1 MKVLLGMSGGID
13 SSMAALLL
21 QEQGYEVMGVSFRFL
36 DDNTHFQDAANIARN
51 IKITHFVLDAQTA
64 FQETVIDYFKS
75 EYLAGRTP
83 FPCAK
88 CNNELKWRLIFEQ
101 ADRLGCEYVSMGHYV
116 TITENNGYRYI
127 TEGKDKDKDQSFFL
141 WGLTQEQLKR
151 IVFPLGKFT
160 KAEVKLMA
168 ANRGF
173 TALKEKKE
181 SMGACFCGG
190 DYRPFLRSLIENPD
204 EYFKQGNFVD
214 EHGKILGTHSGY
226 PLFTVGQRRG
236 FGLQLNK
243 AMFVKEIR
251 VEANE
256 IVLAPLNNMYRA
268 RFEIKDYHLSNPS
281 LFTDEFSVNIR
292 IRYRKQN
299 NRGKIR
305 IIDAHRLEVELLEPL
320 ESIAPGQTAVF
331 YHGDMVVGG
340 GFIV

>member
-21 QEQGYEVMGVSFRFL
+21 QQQGYEVIGVSFRFL
-36 DDNTHFQDAANIARN
+36 EDDTHFQDAANMAHN
-51 IKITHFVLDAQTA
+51 INITHFVLDARTE
-64 FQETVIDYFKS
+64 FSETVIYYFRT

-116 TITENNGYRYI
+116 GIVRVDGYRYI
-127 TEGKDKDKDQSFFL
+127 TEGCDKDKDQSFFL

-168 ANRGF
+168 TNRGY

-190 DYRPFLRSLIENPD
+190 DYRPYLRSLIENPED
-204 EYFKQGNFVD
+204 YFKQGNFVD
-214 EHGKILGTHSGY
+214 EHGKVLGTHSGY

-243 AMFVKEIR
+243 AMFVKEIHA
-251 VEANE
+251 ETNE
-256 IVLAPLNNMYRA
+256 VVLATLNNMYRA
-268 RFEIKDYHLSNPS
+268 GFELKDYHLSNPS
-281 LFTDEFSVNIR
+281 LFTDDFYVNIR

-299 NRGKIR
+299 NRGR
-305 IIDAHRLEVELLEPL
+305 IWIVDANRLGVELLEPL